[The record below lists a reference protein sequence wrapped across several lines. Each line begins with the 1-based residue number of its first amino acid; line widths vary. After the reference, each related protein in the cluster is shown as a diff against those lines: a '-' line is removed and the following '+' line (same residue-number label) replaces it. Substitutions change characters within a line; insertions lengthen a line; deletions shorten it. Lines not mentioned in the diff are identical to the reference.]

1 MPIDRD
7 DLPDTIKRSPAKAQ
21 RTFAETLES
30 AEESYGPG
38 ERARRTA
45 YASLKHSF
53 EKVGDRWVAK
63 KRKGP
68 SDPRADRGGAPA
80 RRGEGESFG
89 GVDVY
94 GNSKQELYERAKQL
108 GVAGRSK
115 MSKEELAR
123 AIARKQ

>member
-7 DLPDTIKRSPAKAQ
+7 DLPHTIKRSPAKAQ
-21 RTFAETLES
+21 RTYAKTLES
-30 AEESYGPG
+30 AEEEYGPG
-38 ERARRTA
+38 ERAQRTA
-45 YASLKHSF
+45 YAALKHSF
-53 EKVGDRWVAK
+53 EKVDDRWVAK
-63 KRKGP
+63 QSKGP
-68 SDPRADRGGAPA
+68 SDPRAKRGGAAA

-94 GNSKQELYERAKQL
+94 GNSKQDLYERAKKL
-108 GVAGRSK
+108 GVAGRSS

>member
-21 RTFAETLES
+21 RTYAKTLES
-30 AEESYGPG
+30 AEDEYGPG
-38 ERARRTA
+38 ERAQRTA
-45 YASLKHSF
+45 YAALKQSF
-53 EKVGDRWVAK
+53 EKVDDRWVAK
-63 KRKGP
+63 QRKGP
-68 SDPRADRGGAPA
+68 SDPRAKRSGAAA

-94 GNSKQELYERAKQL
+94 GNSKQQLYERAKKL
-108 GVAGRSK
+108 DVAGRAS

>member
-21 RTFAETLES
+21 RTYAKTLDS
-30 AEESYGPG
+30 AEEEYGPG
-38 ERARRTA
+38 ERAQRTA
-45 YASLKHSF
+45 FAALKHSF

-63 KRKGP
+63 KSKGP
-68 SDPRADRGGAPA
+68 SDPRAERAGAPA

-94 GNSKQELYERAKQL
+94 GNSKQELYVRAKKL
-108 GVAGRSK
+108 DVAGRSS